1 MLTVCV
7 FSLCVTSLSLFRL
20 SFSSCLLL
28 LILFPL
34 SFFRKLPWL
43 SRQSDRLLTDRSLVR
58 SQAEASFLLF
68 PPFLFLFPSFLSTPS
83 FIPSLSLSF
92 PLFFLIFTFPLLSI
106 WKASVAQ
113 SAERTAV
120 NR

>member
-68 PPFLFLFPSFLSTPS
+68 PPFLFLFPYF
-83 FIPSLSLSF
+83 
-92 PLFFLIFTFPLLSI
+92 LLSDLCVI
-106 WKASVAQ
+106 KKYASRG
-113 SAERTAV
+113 SRTHDRAV
-120 NR
+120 KSRALYRLS